1 MNIKNYYQAVL
12 SGCRG
17 WMIGAG
23 DLKKIGF
30 SGAYKFKIDEDKY
43 APFLLPLENQPDD
56 EVWECFRKK
65 AEKEADKV
73 SDYIVEKW
81 IANPT
86 ADPNFVQQHLDGAL
100 QAILKSN
107 TNMEQQESKLE
118 ITCSIEEILQAIA
131 DYLKKFDEKARNE
144 KKFECFQKINHFL
157 KINVKNEGINYITR
171 TM

>member
-1 MNIKNYYQAVL
+1 MDAE
-12 SGCRG
+12 G

-144 KKFECFQKINHFL
+144 KKFEWFP
-157 KINVKNEGINYITR
+157 KNKSFFEN
-171 TM
+171 